1 LKFNNPVCG
10 LLVAVIQREERCD
23 MIDDLILLALVVV
36 LVPLA
41 AIVTFR
47 LLGKTKRT
55 RRPLNSFRIER

>member
-1 LKFNNPVCG
+1 
-10 LLVAVIQREERCD
+10 

-41 AIVTFR
+41 AIITFR